1 LKNIENYLNHLKLE
15 GKASNTIETY
25 SYHLNRFHYWFS
37 KANMKIDIL
46 KPSDLLDF
54 RENLSLEGKTARTIN
69 AVLSCVRGYFD
80 YLILKE
86 IVITNPVSAA
96 LTIQVKNIIV
106 EPLTDEQLQLFKSHI
121 GNWKININAAFHLML
136 ATGARVGEVA
146 GLQKGDF
153 KLIDGK
159 LWINIED
166 AKWGSDR
173 RIPVLYKDS
182 AIIIYKYLET
192 IDIYNAPAFRVSRR
206 TLQTYADQFK
216 NDTGIKFS
224 CHVLRHTLATRLLES
239 GVDIEKIRY
248 MLGHKTNNMTR
259 HYTQTAKMNVAD
271 LAPTIWQGD
280 KI

>member
-1 LKNIENYLNHLKLE
+1 
-15 GKASNTIETY
+15 
-25 SYHLNRFHYWFS
+25 
-37 KANMKIDIL
+37 MKIDIL

-166 AKWGSDR
+166 GSEEHTSE
-173 RIPVLYKDS
+173 LQ
-182 AIIIYKYLET
+182 
-192 IDIYNAPAFRVSRR
+192 SR
-206 TLQTYADQFK
+206 
-216 NDTGIKFS
+216 
-224 CHVLRHTLATRLLES
+224 
-239 GVDIEKIRY
+239 
-248 MLGHKTNNMTR
+248 GH
-259 HYTQTAKMNVAD
+259 
-271 LAPTIWQGD
+271 
-280 KI
+280 